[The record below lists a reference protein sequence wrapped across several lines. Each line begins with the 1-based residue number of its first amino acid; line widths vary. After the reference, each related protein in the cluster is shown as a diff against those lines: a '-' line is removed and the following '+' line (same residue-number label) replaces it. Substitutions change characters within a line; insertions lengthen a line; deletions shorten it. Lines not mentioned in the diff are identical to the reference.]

1 MVLPLILKFF
11 QWIWEY
17 FFPKPAEESDPKQ
30 TNLSQV
36 GDAKQTAKEG
46 AVEDKQTTGSSGDD
60 DPVIVKKAAPE
71 ATCRTS

>member
-46 AVEDKQTTGSSGDD
+46 AVEDK
-60 DPVIVKKAAPE
+60 
-71 ATCRTS
+71 